1 MGFTVSSLTDYVNEQ
16 SKELLTAIHFE
27 GATAEMAY
35 AHPGIKSAEAIQLL
49 ASSPVPQDASACSF
63 NASGDT
69 TFTQAILTVAGVKW
83 EDILCLKTLES
94 KWTQLL
100 LKAGSK
106 YTEADI
112 PAMIM
117 SDIIEVIN
125 EQLETADWQGD
136 TGSGSAYLNRYNGLR
151 KIIKAAT
158 GTTTATAS
166 TWNLSNAR
174 VIMKNIISSIPTR
187 LKGNPKVKVIC
198 GYDVAETYRQAL
210 MDANLFHV
218 AAGSKDQ
225 QGIYVEG
232 SVHELVPVHGLD
244 GLATSTGDNP
254 FIFALIPERHLHYG
268 FDLLNEEEKA
278 LMGMDQY
285 QKNAWYSFELK
296 RGWQIIY
303 PNEIVEY
310 SNS

>member
-83 EDILCLKTLES
+83 EDTLCLKTLES

-117 SDIIEVIN
+117 SDIVEVIN

-174 VIMKNIISSIPTR
+174 SIMKNIISSIPTR

-278 LMGMDQY
+278 EMGMDQY
-285 QKNAWYSFELK
+285 KKNVWYSFELK